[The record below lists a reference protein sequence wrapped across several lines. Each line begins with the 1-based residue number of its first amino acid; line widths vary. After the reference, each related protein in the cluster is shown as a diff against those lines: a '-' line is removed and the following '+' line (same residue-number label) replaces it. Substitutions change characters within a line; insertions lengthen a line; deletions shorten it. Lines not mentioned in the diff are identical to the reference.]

1 MARVDADLQTFRV
14 LVVTVCFIA
23 SLPTSQSDLLLLWLV
38 YDFRGA
44 QDKTMVYP
52 IVMSVAFMTIFNIN
66 MDVEP
71 WRSINDGVM
80 GGLSAGGMLQTDEG
94 LKFSGKLSLENNGG
108 FSSVRRLVSQ
118 DLSNATGIRIQ
129 VRGDGREYQ
138 FRIRQSSGFDGVS
151 WSATFSSGA
160 KWQTID
166 IALDQFTPVYRGRV
180 VPQAGPVVPSEIQQ
194 IGFLVA
200 DKTAGRFELEI
211 RSIEFIGPE
220 DERIVYVD
228 Q

>member
-1 MARVDADLQTFRV
+1 M
-14 LVVTVCFIA
+14 I
-23 SLPTSQSDLLLLWLV
+23 
-38 YDFRGA
+38 
-44 QDKTMVYP
+44 YP
-52 IVMSVAFMTIFNIN
+52 LVMSVAFMTIFNIN

-80 GGLSAGGMLQTDEG
+80 GGLSAGGMLQSDEG
-94 LKFSGKLSLENNGG
+94 LKFSGRLSLENNGG
-108 FSSVRRLVSQ
+108 FSSVRRLVSR
-118 DLSNATGIRIQ
+118 DLSNATGVRIQ

-151 WSATFSSGA
+151 WGATFSSSD
-160 KWQTID
+160 KWQKID
-166 IALDQFTPVYRGRV
+166 IALDQFTPVFRGRA

-194 IGFLVA
+194 IGFLLA

-220 DERIVYVD
+220 DAD
-228 Q
+228 AHD